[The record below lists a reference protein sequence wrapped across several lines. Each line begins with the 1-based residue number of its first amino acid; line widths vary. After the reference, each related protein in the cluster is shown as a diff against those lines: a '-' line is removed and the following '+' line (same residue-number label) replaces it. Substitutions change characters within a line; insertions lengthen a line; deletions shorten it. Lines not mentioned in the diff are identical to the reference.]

1 MHLRN
6 FQNILKKEVVIL
18 ADRETLYLKPR
29 QSKNYLLN
37 RISKSLILH
46 ISAATILSSRD
57 VNFKVSNK
65 YLTYK
70 YRLEQYFQREV

>member
-1 MHLRN
+1 MHQRN
-6 FQNILKKEVVIL
+6 FLNTPKKKVEIL
-18 ADRETLYLKPR
+18 ADRETLYLRPR
-29 QSKNYLLN
+29 QSKNCLLN
-37 RISKSLILH
+37 KRSISLILH

>member
-1 MHLRN
+1 MRQLN
-6 FQNILKKEVVIL
+6 FLNTPKKKVEIL
-18 ADRETLYLKPR
+18 ADRETLSLKPR

-70 YRLEQYFQREV
+70 YRSEQYFQREV